1 MANSRTDKSANQQH
15 KRGKK
20 GNPGGASKKQ
30 RQNTQTTALAVR
42 NVQHPAVQGSR
53 PSRHPQGAAGKNGS
67 GSQAARGRNAAAIR
81 AGKAPAVR
89 PAGGNARARSA
100 AAVRTPAAAGEQLRD
115 YSLIFIMLFLIAFGL
130 IMLYSTSSYEAAI
143 DYSDGAYYLKRQAI
157 SSAIGLIG
165 MMIVWMIP
173 YHLWQRLSLAIYLF
187 SLLLVVLIIP
197 FGHEVNG
204 AKRWLYIGPV
214 SLQPAE
220 VSKLAV
226 IILTA
231 QVISFYQ
238 YHKLQTLKGFF
249 ITLVPALFQ
258 AVLLYGITRNLSS
271 AIIVVAIAICMVFVA
286 CKDYWRFGI
295 MACGVGALVAGALY
309 MVTHQDA
316 ENLEFRGMR
325 LLVWLDPAKYAD
337 GRGYQTLQAL
347 YGIGSGGMIGKGLGQ
362 SMQKLGYVPEA
373 QNDMIFSIIC
383 EELGMF
389 GAVSIIVLFII
400 LCWRIMVIATNAE
413 DLYGS
418 LIAVGV
424 MSHIAVQVI
433 LNIAVVT
440 NTIPNTGV
448 SLPFIS
454 YGGSSVLFLLAEIG
468 LVMNISRSIR
478 LKELA

>member
-1 MANSRTDKSANQQH
+1 MANARSDKSAQQH
-15 KRGKK
+15 KKK
-20 GNPGGASKKQ
+20 GNGSGTGNKSH
-30 RQNTQTTALAVR
+30 QNSRSTALAVR
-42 NVQHPAVQGSR
+42 TAQRPAVQNRKS
-53 PSRHPQGAAGKNGS
+53 PAHAAGNR
-67 GSQAARGRNAAAIR
+67 RGP
-81 AGKAPAVR
+81 AP
-89 PAGGNARARSA
+89 SS
-100 AAVRTPAAAGEQLRD
+100 AAVRTAVRASSHPKTESGQQLRD

-165 MMIVWMIP
+165 MLIVWMIP
-173 YHLWQRLSLAIYLF
+173 YHLWQRLSGVIYGF
-187 SLLLVVLIIP
+187 SVILVFLIIP

-220 VSKLAV
+220 MSKLAV
-226 IILTA
+226 IIMTA
-231 QVISFYQ
+231 QLISYYQ
-238 YHKLQTLKGFF
+238 YHKLQTMKGFV
-249 ITLVPALFQ
+249 ITLIPAVFQ
-258 AVLLYGITRNLSS
+258 AGLLYIITRNLSS
-271 AIIVVAIAICMVFVA
+271 AIIVVAIALCMIFVA
-286 CKDYWRFGI
+286 CKDYWRFG
-295 MACGVGALVAGALY
+295 ALAGLVGVAAAGALY

-316 ENLEFRGMR
+316 ESLEFRGMR

-337 GRGYQTLQAL
+337 GTGYQTLQAL

-400 LCWRIMVIATNAE
+400 LCWRIMVVATNAE